1 MTAAVPQTRTLPLWW
16 PQAALAAVVAGSLA
30 LRLFRLD
37 LPGIPVFDEGLFYIP
52 AARAYLAGLPD
63 PNFEH
68 PPLGKELFAAGIAL
82 AGDNLV
88 GWRIMSAIFG
98 SAGVALTA
106 WLGGMLWGSLRA
118 GLAAA
123 AILATDVLWLLF
135 SRLMMY
141 DIFLATLVLL
151 ALCLGWRYRQTGS
164 LPVLAAAGLA
174 VGLAGAV
181 KWSGFWALAPLGLAI
196 AFAPG
201 ASRRAGAMAGRMTL
215 VGLGALAGYGL
226 PWFYHVVVLGYGPGD
241 LLAQHL
247 RMLGYQVQIGA
258 PPDRLEQLLTPLRW
272 LLDQP
277 LVFTAR
283 DDRSVWVVALANPLL
298 FWGGIV
304 ATVVM
309 TWRAAHRRPRWTAL
323 ASPGTFLV
331 TWVLVFYLPW
341 FLFPRVKY
349 FYYLMPLLP
358 ALALAVTGLLRN
370 VPASTGGRFAHW
382 QRLGTAAYGCGLAA
396 VLAGLYPALIGLWSA
411 PHE

>member
-1 MTAAVPQTRTLPLWW
+1 MTAAAPHTRRLPAAWW

-30 LRLFRLD
+30 LRLIRLD
-37 LPGIPVFDEGLFYIP
+37 SPGIPVFDEGLFYIP
-52 AARAYLAGLPD
+52 AARAYLAGQPD

-68 PPLGKELFAAGIAL
+68 PPLGKELFAAGMAL

-88 GWRIMSAIFG
+88 GWRVMSAVFG
-98 SAGVALTA
+98 TAGVVLTA

-118 GLAAA
+118 GLVAA

-151 ALCLGWRYRQTGS
+151 ALCLGWRHRQTGS

-174 VGLAGAV
+174 MGLAGAV
-181 KWSGFWALAPLGLAI
+181 KWSGFWSLAPLTLAV

-201 ASRRAGAMAGRMTL
+201 AVGGRRTFAGRMAL
-215 VGLGALAGYGL
+215 LGLGGLAGYWL
-226 PWFYHVVVLGYGPGD
+226 PWLYHVVVLGYGPGD
-241 LLAQHL
+241 LLAQHV

-258 PPDRLEQLLTPLRW
+258 PPDRAEQLLTPLRW
-272 LLDQP
+272 LLDPP

-298 FWGGIV
+298 FWGGIA
-304 ATVVM
+304 ATATM
-309 TWRAAHRRPRWTAL
+309 AWRAARRRPRWTAL
-323 ASPGTFLV
+323 ASPGAFLV

-358 ALALAVTGLLRN
+358 ALALAVTGVLLRL
-370 VPASTGGRFAHW
+370 PATNGRLARW
-382 QRLGTAAYGCGLAA
+382 QRLGTAAYACGLVAI
-396 VLAGLYPALIGLWSA
+396 LAGLDPAPIGL
-411 PHE
+411 